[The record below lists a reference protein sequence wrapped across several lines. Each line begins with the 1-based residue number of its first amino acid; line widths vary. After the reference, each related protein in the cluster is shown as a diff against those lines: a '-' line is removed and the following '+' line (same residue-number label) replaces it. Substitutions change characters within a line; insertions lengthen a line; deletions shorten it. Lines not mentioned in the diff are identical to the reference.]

1 MSTAPIWSK
10 VVARIKIYILA
21 GCELQND
28 TEKCYSASELY
39 NSNFFNLSKRYMK
52 VLNNDNWLILS
63 DYHGLIWQGAM
74 IAPYSSNSMNRK
86 ERISRLENNLRKE
99 NIEKL
104 LISVGVLS
112 HDIINEELRKGKS
125 SMSNVTFI
133 LIGDTPS
140 LRQASELLSN
150 VGAKIR
156 MPMRNLNAI
165 KQSLWLL
172 NTAKTEAELNIING
186 GESSS

>member
-1 MSTAPIWSK
+1 
-10 VVARIKIYILA
+10 
-21 GCELQND
+21 
-28 TEKCYSASELY
+28 
-39 NSNFFNLSKRYMK
+39 
-52 VLNNDNWLILS
+52 
-63 DYHGLIWQGAM
+63 
-74 IAPYSSNSMNRK
+74 MNRK